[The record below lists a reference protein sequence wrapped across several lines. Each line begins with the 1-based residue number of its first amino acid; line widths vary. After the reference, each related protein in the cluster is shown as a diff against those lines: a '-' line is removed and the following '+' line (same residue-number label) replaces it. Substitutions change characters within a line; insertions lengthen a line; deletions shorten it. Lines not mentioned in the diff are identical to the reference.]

1 MTVDEEKNKSG
12 PRSYHLDQRNDNKV
26 NMAEEP
32 EIAVGE
38 EVEAEEEE
46 FVVTGGA
53 TEVKLFGK
61 WSFDDIEVRDISLVV
76 SASSVHRMLNHSNS

>member
-1 MTVDEEKNKSG
+1 
-12 PRSYHLDQRNDNKV
+12 
-26 NMAEEP
+26 MAEEP

-38 EVEAEEEE
+38 EVVEEVVEAEEEE

-76 SASSVHRMLNHSNS
+76 SAFLDYCSGIRIL

>member
-1 MTVDEEKNKSG
+1 MS
-12 PRSYHLDQRNDNKV
+12 
-26 NMAEEP
+26 EEP

-38 EVEAEEEE
+38 EVEQLEAEEEE
-46 FVVTGGA
+46 FVAAGGV

-76 SASSVHRMLNHSNS
+76 SALFLIVTAFF